1 MPIVGLGLHILFAL
15 ICAVHAIRTGQQLFW
30 LIILFSFPLL
40 GSLINWGIVV
50 RKLILL
56 VAALPF
62 AASSYAD
69 APSAQ
74 IVLKAARIFDAV
86 DGTLRNNAFVLVEG
100 DKIISVTATAPD
112 GAKVI
117 DLGDATLLPGF
128 IDAHTHLTQDY
139 AKDFYK
145 EFYQESFRFPAEQA
159 LLASQYARR
168 TLQAGFTTVR
178 NVGAEDW
185 VDGGLRNSINAG
197 VTVGPRMLTAI
208 HAIGVTGGHC
218 DQSPYPPEKIP
229 PLGPINGVCDSAD
242 SCREAV
248 RDQMKWGAD
257 VIKICAS
264 GGVLSRSDPVD
275 VPQLTPEEMSAIVS
289 EAHKWGRKVAAHCH
303 GDLAARLAIEAG
315 VDSIEHGTFL
325 TEDTLKLMK
334 KKGVWLV
341 PTRMAAYW
349 VGTVADNYPP
359 PIAIKARAIG
369 SVHATMFKTA
379 LRVGVNIAF
388 GTDAGVFPHGMNA
401 HEFALMVELG
411 MAPAAALQSGTRDA
425 AKLLGVDTDSG
436 TLEAGKF
443 ADIVAV
449 PGNVLDHI
457 EATEHPL
464 FVMRHGQIYVQ
475 R

>member
-1 MPIVGLGLHILFAL
+1 MRKTILLLAAGLFA
-15 ICAVHAIRTGQQLFW
+15 CSA
-30 LIILFSFPLL
+30 
-40 GSLINWGIVV
+40 
-50 RKLILL
+50 
-56 VAALPF
+56 
-62 AASSYAD
+62 YAD
-69 APSAQ
+69 APTERIA
-74 IVLKAARIFDAV
+74 LKAAHVFDAV
-86 DGTLRNNAFVLVEG
+86 DGALRNNAYVLVAG
-100 DKIISVTATAPD
+100 DKIISVTSTTPAD
-112 GAKVI
+112 AKVI

-139 AKDFYK
+139 AKDFYQ

-159 LLASQYARR
+159 LLAAQYARR

-185 VDGGLRNSINAG
+185 VDVGLRNSINAG

-229 PLGPINGVCDSAD
+229 PVGPINGVCNSAD

-264 GGVLSRSDPVD
+264 GGVLSISDPVD
-275 VPQLTPEEMSAIVS
+275 VPQLTPDELSAIVS

-325 TEDTLKLMK
+325 SEDTLKLMK

-349 VGTVADNYPP
+349 VGKVADNYPP
-359 PIAIKARAIG
+359 PIATKARAIG
-369 SVHATMFKTA
+369 SVHAAMFKTA

-388 GTDAGVFPHGMNA
+388 GTDAGVYPHGMNA
-401 HEFALMVELG
+401 HEFVLMAELG

-425 AKLLGVDTDSG
+425 AKLLGIDADSG

-449 PGNVLDHI
+449 PGNVLDNLA
-457 EATEHPL
+457 ATAHPL
-464 FVMRHGQIYVQ
+464 FVMRHGKIYFQ
-475 R
+475 Q